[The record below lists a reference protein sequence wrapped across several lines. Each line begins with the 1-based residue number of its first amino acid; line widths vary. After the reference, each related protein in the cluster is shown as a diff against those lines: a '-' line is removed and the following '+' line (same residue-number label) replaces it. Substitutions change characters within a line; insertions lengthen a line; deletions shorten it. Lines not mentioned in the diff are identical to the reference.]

1 MAENKQMT
9 LEESF
14 DALDKIINT
23 MDDSMSL
30 DDAFKKYDEGVKLL
44 KECKDK
50 LDIYEKKLTIVND
63 TNTNE

>member
-1 MAENKQMT
+1 MAENKEMT

>member
-1 MAENKQMT
+1 MAENKEMT

-23 MDDSMSL
+23 IDDSMSL

>member
-1 MAENKQMT
+1 MAENKEMT

-63 TNTNE
+63 ANTNE